1 MFRTCVIV
9 TMAVL
14 AATATAT
21 AQPSIGKP
29 FDLKVGESVTV
40 GSQALI
46 VGFGEMLNDGRCPL
60 SLYCFW
66 EGDATAQMWTNL
78 PGESPQTFQ
87 LHTHRGLK
95 WKFQYGA
102 YDITLTRISPYP
114 VDQEPIPDGIYVA
127 TVQVDGGPA
136 PAEISTWG
144 RIKALYR
151 P

>member
-1 MFRTCVIV
+1 V
-9 TMAVL
+9 TTAVL
-14 AATATAT
+14 AAAAAAT

-40 GSQALI
+40 GSQGLI

-78 PGESPQTFQ
+78 PGESRQEFQ

-95 WKFQYGA
+95 WKFQYGD
-102 YDITLTRISPYP
+102 YEITLTRISPYP
-114 VDQEPIPDGIYVA
+114 VNQEPIPPGDYVS

-136 PAEISTWG
+136 PVENSTWG
-144 RIKALYR
+144 RIKAFYQ